1 MKKLLILI
9 LIIIILLNIVN
20 CNDIEKITNKT
31 DNLYNMSYN
40 TVFYCKNIY
49 NELDKQLNERFNS
62 RNLDAKLEELESLD
76 KELESKCKSLE
87 TLKNGCLKEQTINI
101 PKIDSPYEESNNNK

>member
-1 MKKLLILI
+1 
-9 LIIIILLNIVN
+9 
-20 CNDIEKITNKT
+20 
-31 DNLYNMSYN
+31 
-40 TVFYCKNIY
+40 
-49 NELDKQLNERFNS
+49 
-62 RNLDAKLEELESLD
+62 ESLD